1 MTTLYIDE
9 IEVGMAR
16 SLTRTI
22 TDAEIES
29 FADASG
35 DRNPLHFCDDHA
47 AETVFK
53 GRIAHG
59 ILTAS
64 LISAVIGERLPGHGA
79 VYLSQTLRFR
89 APVRPGDEVDVTC
102 TVRAVESEKSRITLD
117 CTCRVGDT
125 VVLDGEATVLAPKR
139 PRDEIDLPA
148 SIPAPERH
156 AHRPRIYPPAPRP
169 AAGADARAG

>member
-1 MTTLYIDE
+1 MSTLFIDE

-16 SLTRTI
+16 GLSRTI

-47 AETVFK
+47 ADTVFK

-64 LISAVIGERLPGHGA
+64 LISAVIGEQMPGHGA
-79 VYLSQTLRFR
+79 IYLSQMLKFR
-89 APVRPGDEVDVTC
+89 APVRPGDTVDVTC
-102 TVRAVESEKSRITLD
+102 TVSGVQTEKNRITLD
-117 CTCRVGDT
+117 CACRVGDT
-125 VVLDGEATVLAPKR
+125 VVLDGEAVVLAPSR
-139 PRDEIDLPA
+139 P
-148 SIPAPERH
+148 S
-156 AHRPRIYPPAPRP
+156 
-169 AAGADARAG
+169 